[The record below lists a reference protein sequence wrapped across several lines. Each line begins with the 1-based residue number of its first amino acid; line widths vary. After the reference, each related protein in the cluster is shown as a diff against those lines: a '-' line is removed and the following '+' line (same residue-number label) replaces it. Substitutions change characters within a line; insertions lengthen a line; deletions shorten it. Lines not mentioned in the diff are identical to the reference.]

1 VTTISRANLEER
13 PAPLYLVD
21 SNVISEARKGERA
34 NAGVLAF
41 FAEASEQNCTLFLS
55 AISIAE
61 LRRGVDLIRHR
72 GDAPQAEALEQW
84 LLELLQDYGDRWRP
98 DISFLISIL
107 LLRRAMDTTKLFWSG
122 RSQAVR
128 LPKQFC
134 MDGTEVLIRRQGA
147 AVILEPIA
155 TDWTWLDALSGPI
168 DSDIQ
173 HAVDEQ
179 PIAQERPELDQLF
192 G

>member
-1 VTTISRANLEER
+1 META
-13 PAPLYLVD
+13 
-21 SNVISEARKGERA
+21 
-34 NAGVLAF
+34 
-41 FAEASEQNCTLFLS
+41 
-55 AISIAE
+55 
-61 LRRGVDLIRHR
+61 
-72 GDAPQAEALEQW
+72 
-84 LLELLQDYGDRWRP
+84 
-98 DISFLISIL
+98 
-107 LLRRAMDTTKLFWSG
+107 KLFWSG

-128 LPKQFC
+128 LPKEFR
-134 MDGTEVLIRRQGA
+134 MDGTEVRIRRHGA

-173 HAVDEQ
+173 RAVDEQ